1 VGPSKVTNITESRW
15 FITFIDEHTKLAWVF
30 LMKEK
35 SKACPIFKKFNTMV
49 QTQFQ
54 TKIQILKTD
63 NANEYFASILSDYLI
78 SQGIVHLSS

>member
-1 VGPSKVTNITESRW
+1 M
-15 FITFIDEHTKLAWVF
+15 TFIDDHTRLTWVF

-35 SKACPIFKKFNTMV
+35 SEVGPIFQKFNTMV

-63 NANEYFASILSDYLI
+63 NAKEYFESILSDYLI
-78 SQGIVHLSS
+78 SQWIVHLSSCVNTP